1 MDLHAEQSFK
11 EMSRLIRAVVN
22 PFLVL
27 SVNLSVCLAHCPRR
41 WSMDSLTS
49 LVLWPL
55 TPNCNL
61 WPSGQS
67 REPSKC
73 IPFFKIITAFLQGSP
88 KPQRQVSVKIH
99 QFNVCSSCKSR
110 QSFHF
115 LLCKTFWCG
124 AFVDLYISSAAALL
138 SCSIGSWA
146 DCTSAQFP
154 LKGFVLRYKGSFLS
168 QVVPLLKTAVIK

>member
-1 MDLHAEQSFK
+1 MDLHAQQSFK
-11 EMSRLIRAVVN
+11 EMSGLIRAVVN
-22 PFLVL
+22 PFLVS

-49 LVLWPL
+49 PVLWPL

-73 IPFFKIITAFLQGSP
+73 ILFSKSSPRSCTGPP

-110 QSFHF
+110 KSLYF
-115 LLCKTFWCG
+115 LFCETFWCG
-124 AFVDLYISSAAALL
+124 AFVALYMSSAAALL

-146 DCTSAQFP
+146 FCTSVLFS
-154 LKGFVLRYKGSFLS
+154 LKGFVLHYEGSFLG
-168 QVVPLLKTAVIK
+168 QVLPLLKTAVI

>member
-1 MDLHAEQSFK
+1 M
-11 EMSRLIRAVVN
+11 VN
-22 PFLVL
+22 PFLVS

-73 IPFFKIITAFLQGSP
+73 ILFSNSSP
-88 KPQRQVSVKIH
+88 HSCMGPLEDKYVLKPT
-99 QFNVCSSCKSR
+99 SSTC
-110 QSFHF
+110 
-115 LLCKTFWCG
+115 
-124 AFVDLYISSAAALL
+124 AAAARAERVFT
-138 SCSIGSWA
+138 SCSVGPFGVVLLLICASALQLHCCLALLGAEPFAHLFYSLWTVLFFITRVRFSARWCRFLKQPSLNNKAPA
-146 DCTSAQFP
+146 DVC
-154 LKGFVLRYKGSFLS
+154 V
-168 QVVPLLKTAVIK
+168 

>member
-1 MDLHAEQSFK
+1 
-11 EMSRLIRAVVN
+11 MSRLLRAVVN
-22 PFLVL
+22 PFLV
-27 SVNLSVCLAHCPRR
+27 SPVNLSVRLAHCPRR

-49 LVLWPL
+49 RVLWPL

-73 IPFFKIITAFLQGSP
+73 ILFFFQDHRCVLARVP
-88 KPQRQVSVKIH
+88 PEPQRQVSVKIQ

-110 QSFHF
+110 TIFYF
-115 LLCKTFWCG
+115 LFCKTFWCG

-138 SCSIGSWA
+138 SYSIGSGA
-146 DCTSAQFP
+146 FCTSILFERFCSS
-154 LKGFVLRYKGSFLS
+154 LRGFVSRPGGAAS
-168 QVVPLLKTAVIK
+168 